1 MVLLSSDYI
10 WSIIFSFGHPSFRW
24 LKEVQ
29 RLYKVRFKELGIF
42 SLEKRKYSR
51 RQSGCLK
58 YLKACFWKWKQAD
71 TKRQNQDQWIEVIGR
86 QVSLST
92 GEKNQGCL
100 KVDLGSLGG
109 ANGFPIAGG
118 SEYLLGR
125 HSIQWIHVFRLS
137 RCLDYEIDL

>member
-58 YLKACFWKWKQAD
+58 YLKACFWKM
-71 TKRQNQDQWIEVIGR
+71 EVGVFCLTPRGR
-86 QVSLST
+86 IRINGQKLYGDRFPSAQ
-92 GEKNQGCL
+92 EKKNQGCL
-100 KVDLGSLGG
+100 KVDWAVQVELMVSLLLEDLGICLAGIVYS
-109 ANGFPIAGG
+109 GFM
-118 SEYLLGR
+118 YL
-125 HSIQWIHVFRLS
+125 
-137 RCLDYEIDL
+137 D